1 MRIKYEVDIE
11 VSAVENNL
19 KRLVNQIYKLLPC
32 REEGGD
38 WTRPLTTIM
47 EEFAG
52 MDRLFLGR
60 HETFFALLSKLEG
73 LFTLD
78 KENDFFVYR
87 KTIFECIGLTNDL
100 MIYVRT

>member
-1 MRIKYEVDIE
+1 MKIKYEAEIE
-11 VSAVENNL
+11 TSAIENNL

-32 REEGGD
+32 REEGGEWD
-38 WTRPLTTIM
+38 RPLTTIM

-52 MDRLFLGR
+52 MDRLFLGA

-73 LFTLD
+73 LFTLVKD
-78 KENDFFVYR
+78 GDFFVYR

-100 MIYVRT
+100 LNYVRT